1 MALTIMDGPFYT
13 LYPWSNKIFNL
24 YSVRYSRLR
33 KSSNFR
39 NLLNKKKEINSKYLN
54 EIKNIMEKEFIQY
67 YPSFK
72 KIFIL
77 KNL

>member
-1 MALTIMDGPFYT
+1 MNYVYHLLYKSNLPKSMALTIMDGPFYT

-39 NLLNKKKEINSKYLN
+39 NLLNKKKLIQ
-54 EIKNIMEKEFIQY
+54 NI
-67 YPSFK
+67 
-72 KIFIL
+72 
-77 KNL
+77 